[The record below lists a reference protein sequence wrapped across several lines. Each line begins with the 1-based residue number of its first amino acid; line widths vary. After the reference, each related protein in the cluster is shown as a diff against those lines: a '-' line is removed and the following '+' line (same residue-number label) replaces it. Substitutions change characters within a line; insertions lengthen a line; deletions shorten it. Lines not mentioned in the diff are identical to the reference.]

1 MLKSLLEKSRFLVL
15 IPVIVS
21 LIAAAAAFVWGGYRT
36 IDVLAHMVE
45 TIGTPEAQHVIVGL
59 IPVMDTFLIATA
71 LLIFALGMFELFIG
85 KLDFPEWL
93 VIHDLHDLKAK
104 LGSVIILVMAVAF
117 LENLVHWKDGLETL
131 LFAGAVALVSG
142 ALIAFSYFMGRD

>member
-1 MLKSLLEKSRFLVL
+1 MKAFLEKSRFLAL

-21 LIAAAAAFVWGGYRT
+21 LAASAAAFIWGGYRT
-36 IDVLAHMVE
+36 FEVIAHMVS
-45 TIGTPEAQHVIVGL
+45 TAGTPESHHAIIEL
-59 IPVMDTFLIATA
+59 IPLMDTFLIATA
-71 LLIFALGMFELFIG
+71 LLIFALGMYELFIG

-93 VIHDLHDLKAK
+93 VIHSLHDLKSK

-131 LFAGAVALVSG
+131 MFAAAIALVS
-142 ALIAFSYFMGRD
+142 AVLIAFSYFMGKD